1 MLRELIT
8 QDLYLGF
15 LLLSLFLVTL
25 VRFSFNAKF
34 SDFFNVVWNDRYL
47 KIYSRDRKQI
57 DVFGILLSVN
67 YVLITAI
74 FICISLPLLGVD
86 INGDW
91 SVLTII
97 FGLLLGYFLIR
108 ILIDRFIAFSFDS
121 LDFGKFYK
129 FQKTTYKNYTGLLLI
144 PAVVLLLFSNFNP
157 NTIIYLTITV
167 ILLINLIGFVRF
179 LRLFQ
184 NEIISNL
191 FYFLLYL
198 CALEIGPYIVLCKI
212 IRTNFE

>member
-15 LLLSLFLVTL
+15 LLLSIILVTSARL
-25 VRFSFNAKF
+25 TFSAKF
-34 SDFFNVVWNDRYL
+34 SDFLNVVWNDRYL
-47 KIYSRDRKQI
+47 KIYSRDRKQF
-57 DVFGILLSVN
+57 DAFGVILSVN
-67 YVLITAI
+67 HVLITAI
-74 FICISLPLLGVD
+74 FICIGLPLLGFD

-121 LDFGKFYK
+121 LDFGKFFE
-129 FQKTTYKNYTGLLLI
+129 FQKTTYKNFTGLLLI
-144 PAVVLLLFSNFNP
+144 PAVVLLLFSNLNP
-157 NTIIYLTITV
+157 NTVIYLTITL

-184 NEIISNL
+184 KEIISNL
-191 FYFLLYL
+191 FYFLLYF
-198 CALEIGPYIVLCKI
+198 CAFEIGPYIVLYKI
-212 IRTNFE
+212 IRINFE